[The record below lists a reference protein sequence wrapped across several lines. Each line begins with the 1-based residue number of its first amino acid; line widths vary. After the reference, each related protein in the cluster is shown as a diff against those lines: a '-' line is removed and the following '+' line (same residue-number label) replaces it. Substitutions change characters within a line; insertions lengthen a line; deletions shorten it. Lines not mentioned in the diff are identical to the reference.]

1 MTFGSLFAG
10 IGGIDLGLERAG
22 MSCAWQVE
30 IDPWCRRVLAKH
42 WPHVQRFDDVKTFAI
57 KKDEALRVDCIAG
70 GFPCQ
75 DVSDAGHKRGLAGE
89 RSGLWSEFARI
100 IRVLRPAYILVENV
114 AALLKPGRGLGEV
127 LRDLALLGYDA
138 EWHLLSAAAFGFPHN
153 RRRVF
158 VVANAAGERRPTINF
173 QPRGLFAGSLAEQG
187 EWQRIRPS
195 MRESG
200 ASHANRVRLLPV
212 GFDGRSDDGIPHRL
226 DRIRGLGN
234 AVVPACAEHVGR
246 AIVAAASRNDNA

>member
-42 WPHVQRFDDVKTFAI
+42 WPHVQRFDDVKTFALE
-57 KKDEALRVDCIAG
+57 KQESLKVDCIAG

-75 DVSDAGHKRGLAGE
+75 DVSDAGHKVGLAGA

-100 IRVLRPAYILVENV
+100 IRVLRPRYVLVENV
-114 AALLKPGRGLGEV
+114 EGLRKRGLGNV

-138 EWHLLSAAAFGFPHN
+138 EWCLLSASIFGLPHG
-153 RRRVF
+153 RRRLLI
-158 VVANAAGERRPTINF
+158 VAYPVSERRTTFQVLAGDLQEDIRAQAARRLGDIASAGKLVRTIGG
-173 QPRGLFAGSLAEQG
+173 RTRLAPPLG
-187 EWQRIRPS
+187 IL
-195 MRESG
+195 G
-200 ASHANRVRLLPV
+200 V
-212 GFDGRSDDGIPHRL
+212 DDGLPHRL
-226 DRIRGLGN
+226 DEPRLRGIGN
-234 AVVPACAEHVGR
+234 AVVPDIAEV
-246 AIVAAASRNDNA
+246 VARRIIRHAEISE